1 MKLIV
6 KAIDVMF
13 YDDKNN
19 PIFYLDN
26 TVASLDCIFNIS
38 NEEGEKLIE
47 MGKRRMLEHENK
59 IIQ

>member
-6 KAIDVMF
+6 KAIDAMF
-13 YDDKNN
+13 YDDENN

-47 MGKRRMLEHENK
+47 IGKRRMLERENK
-59 IIQ
+59 VI

>member
-1 MKLIV
+1 MKFIV
-6 KAIDVMF
+6 KAIDAMF

-47 MGKRRMLEHENK
+47 IGKRRMLKHENK
-59 IIQ
+59 II

>member
-19 PIFYLDN
+19 PVFYLDN

-47 MGKRRMLEHENK
+47 IGKRRMLEHENK
-59 IIQ
+59 VI

>member
-47 MGKRRMLEHENK
+47 IGKRRMLEHENK
-59 IIQ
+59 II

>member
-6 KAIDVMF
+6 KAIDVVF

-47 MGKRRMLEHENK
+47 IGKRRMLENENK
-59 IIQ
+59 II

>member
-6 KAIDVMF
+6 KAIDAMF
-13 YDDKNN
+13 YDDENN
-19 PIFYLDN
+19 PIFYLDS

-59 IIQ
+59 II

>member
-6 KAIDVMF
+6 KAIDATF
-13 YDDKNN
+13 YDDENN

-47 MGKRRMLEHENK
+47 IGKRRMLEHENK
-59 IIQ
+59 VI

>member
-1 MKLIV
+1 MKLII
-6 KAIDVMF
+6 KAIDVIF

-47 MGKRRMLEHENK
+47 IGKRRMLEHENK
-59 IIQ
+59 II

>member
-6 KAIDVMF
+6 KAIDAMF
-13 YDDKNN
+13 YDDENN

-26 TVASLDCIFNIS
+26 TVASLDCIFDIS

-47 MGKRRMLEHENK
+47 IGKRRMLEHENK
-59 IIQ
+59 VI

>member
-6 KAIDVMF
+6 KAVDVMF

-47 MGKRRMLEHENK
+47 IGKRRMLEYENK
-59 IIQ
+59 VI

>member
-6 KAIDVMF
+6 KAIDVIF

-47 MGKRRMLEHENK
+47 IGKRRMLEHENK
-59 IIQ
+59 II

>member
-6 KAIDVMF
+6 KAVDVMF

-47 MGKRRMLEHENK
+47 IGKRRMLEHENK
-59 IIQ
+59 II

>member
-38 NEEGEKLIE
+38 NEEGEKIIE

-59 IIQ
+59 II

>member
-38 NEEGEKLIE
+38 NEEGEKLIKI
-47 MGKRRMLEHENK
+47 GKRRMLEHENK
-59 IIQ
+59 II

>member
-47 MGKRRMLEHENK
+47 IGKRRMLEHENK
-59 IIQ
+59 VI

>member
-6 KAIDVMF
+6 KAVDVMF

-59 IIQ
+59 VI

>member
-6 KAIDVMF
+6 KAIDAMF

-26 TVASLDCIFNIS
+26 TVAYLDCIFNIS
-38 NEEGEKLIE
+38 NEEG
-47 MGKRRMLEHENK
+47 
-59 IIQ
+59 

>member
-6 KAIDVMF
+6 KAVDVMF

-19 PIFYLDN
+19 SIFYLDN

-47 MGKRRMLEHENK
+47 IGKRRMLEYENK
-59 IIQ
+59 VI

>member
-38 NEEGEKLIE
+38 NEEREKLIE

-59 IIQ
+59 II

>member
-6 KAIDVMF
+6 KAIDAMF
-13 YDDKNN
+13 YDDENN

-47 MGKRRMLEHENK
+47 IGKRRMLEHENK
-59 IIQ
+59 VI

>member
-6 KAIDVMF
+6 KAIDAIF
-13 YDDKNN
+13 YDDENN

-38 NEEGEKLIE
+38 NIYNTT
-47 MGKRRMLEHENK
+47 RQQ
-59 IIQ
+59 I